1 MSGRSTAR
9 RTAVIS
15 AATVLV
21 AMPMA
26 VFLAAAGPAALAAGR
41 AGAPAATPDGPAQ
54 ARRLIAYV
62 VNGTGTLTPVF
73 GNGSTGPAITVG
85 SDPIQAVF
93 APSGAA
99 AYVAT
104 GDNAITPVT
113 IDGAASTPGP
123 QIHVGH
129 DPVAIAITPNGKTA
143 LVANHNSPYGVT
155 PISLANHHPGRRIKV
170 GMAPEEIAITPNG
183 RYAYVTNT
191 TSDTVSVL
199 DFPAGHAPHVI
210 KTIRVGFSPEG
221 ISVTPNGKYAFVA
234 NNGSGTVS
242 EIQISR
248 DRVIHTIRTR
258 GFPEA
263 VAVTPNSKYAFVSDF
278 TEQGDNWAAD
288 HTVTA
293 ITVATGAVRRQ
304 ITVGH
309 GPIALGATLD
319 GLIVYVA
326 NWSSNTVTPIDVA
339 TATTAPA
346 IGLAGQKEPVY
357 IAIRP

>member
-1 MSGRSTAR
+1 MGTPSRRRLTAVTLTAILVAAVVVGLIASHRTSAHDREHATAARGPLALSVSGTPTR
-9 RTAVIS
+9 RTIPSGFLGLSLEYPAVE
-15 AATVLV
+15 AYAGKD
-21 AMPMA
+21 PNA
-26 VFLAAAGPAALAAGR
+26 VNPVFE
-41 AGAPAATPDGPAQ
+41 Q
-54 ARRLIAYV
+54 LIR
-62 VNGTGTLTPVF
+62 NLTP
-73 GNGSTGPAITVG
+73 GQAPDLRIGGDSTDGTWWPA
-85 SDPIQAVF
+85 PHLHPPRRF
-93 APSGAA
+93 K
-99 AYVAT
+99 
-104 GDNAITPVT
+104 
-113 IDGAASTPGP
+113 
-123 QIHVGH
+123 
-129 DPVAIAITPNGKTA
+129 IAITPNCKTA
-143 LVANHNSPYGVT
+143 MVANHNSPYGVT
-155 PISLANHHPGRRIKV
+155 PISLANHHPGSRIKV